1 MKTVLCF
8 GDSNTWGYDPDA
20 SLTSPFPVRHPHDVR
35 WTGVLARELGAGWL
49 VIEEGQN
56 GRTTVFEDP
65 LVPHRKGLDY
75 LPAALESHKPLDA
88 VVLMLGTNDLKA
100 IFSAPATQ
108 IAEGAGVLAKMIL
121 TSDAGPDARAPK
133 VLLVAPAAAGPFA
146 LLPELDE
153 KFAGAEAKAKRFP
166 MLYRRLADT
175 LGCAFLNAQD
185 HVQPSRTDG
194 LHFDAASHLALGRAI
209 EAAVTGLDGGVS
221 A

>member
-20 SLTSPFPVRHPHDVR
+20 SFGTPFPVRHPHDVR
-35 WTGVLARELGAGWL
+35 WTGVLARELGAGWRVL
-49 VIEEGQN
+49 EEGQN
-56 GRTTVFEDP
+56 GRTTVFADL

-75 LPAALESHKPLDA
+75 LPAVLESHKPLDA

-100 IFSAPATQ
+100 IFSAPPTQ

-121 TSDAGPDARAPK
+121 TGDAGPDARAPK
-133 VLLVAPAAAGPFA
+133 LLLVAPAAVGSFA
-146 LLPELDE
+146 LLPDLEE

-194 LHFDAASHLALGRAI
+194 LHFDAAGHLALGRAI
-209 EAAVTGLDGGVS
+209 AVAVAKL
-221 A
+221 

>member
-8 GDSNTWGYDPDA
+8 GDSNTWGYDPEA
-20 SLTSPFPVRHPHDVR
+20 SLVSPFPIRHPHDVR
-35 WTGVLARELGAGWL
+35 WTGVLARELGAGWR

-65 LVPHRKGLDY
+65 HTPHRKGFDY
-75 LPAALESHKPLDA
+75 LPAALESHQPLHA

-100 IFSAPATQ
+100 IFSAPANQ

-133 VLLVAPAAAGPFA
+133 LLLVAPAAAGPFA
-146 LLPELDE
+146 LLPDLDE
-153 KFAGAEAKAKRFP
+153 KFVGAEAKAKRFP

-185 HVQPSRTDG
+185 HVHPSRMDG

-209 EAAVTGLDGGVS
+209 AEAVAGL
-221 A
+221 